1 MTDQVAGTVLSER
14 YALEDRI
21 GVGGMATVYRAID
34 LTTGRRV
41 AVKILSREFL
51 ARNPK
56 EADRNVKRFRREAEI
71 LRLLVGNPYVVQIIE
86 HGVATSGDHFIA
98 MELLEGEQLRF
109 YIGRGKA
116 AMGLRTFA
124 YHAKHL
130 IRGLMDIHAKNLI
143 HRDLAP
149 DNVVIV
155 KTREGLPWPK
165 FLDFGIGKSLA
176 DELDQVTQMLTIM
189 GKPQYFSPEQAQGE
203 ELGTRSDV
211 YALGVLL
218 YEMLTGFVPI
228 EVHGLTD
235 LRKIQKDA
243 PAPISLHRE
252 GARLPADL
260 QEVIMRCLEKESE
273 KRPTLDDVLAAVESF
288 SERLDSGEEF
298 PLPGPPKPLE
308 TAGPPNPAAE
318 AVTHQAVPGHGQAAR
333 EFAPGATIGRFQV
346 RERIGRGGM
355 GLVYLA
361 WDPILQREVAIK
373 VATRVEEEKARRAI
387 LREARASSHLR
398 SENVVTI
405 YDAGTEAGAPYIAM
419 EYVRGRT
426 LAHIIEEEG
435 PLTGERFWKI
445 ARGILDG
452 LIYAHG
458 GDKPVIHRDLKPA
471 NILVAG
477 DVAKIADF
485 GIATVTAAQHL
496 TIGGRDQAQT
506 GGGGGEG
513 SVLTLSPEQANN
525 KPADHRSDVYSLG
538 CLFYMMVTGK
548 APFQGNQIAVLYQ
561 HVTKTPDPPSK
572 VKPGLVPAG
581 LDAVIMKCL
590 EKDPAKR
597 YQSVQAVKAD
607 LEPLFGPARP
617 ARSGRRSGVP
627 VAAAYVVLALAGILA
642 VAILARKLGPTARVF
657 TVVEVG
663 GTSWRSDR
671 PGFSFVT
678 QASPLDVEIATQE
691 GGDVR
696 ATLTTAGVAPV
707 VQTSAL
713 GAGRTTKV
721 RINLPE
727 VPGRGVTTYRL
738 VLERP
743 DNPDQSRME
752 LTVVR
757 DSQRPTVTFRAYG
770 VLHDPKTTA
779 LIRVLRIEDLSAVV
793 EDPGGFD
800 EEGTVTRLPVRWDEN
815 PHQVRFTRKREDSER
830 GVWTA
835 TVAARDR
842 AQNADKVEQRVQVI
856 TPAVVLKSPKE
867 GRAIGEGIVHVELQG
882 RIPDRVPPIPGLD
895 PNDLDLGNGAFAARI
910 VVGSRPSPVVPL
922 VRVPGGYSGD
932 LPLPPGHPAE
942 FEFEIEPL
950 FEGEPLPPTRHR
962 FDSVPP
968 IVIASCGGT
977 TVSSAMTY
985 SRRPTLFVQVQESK
999 SEEVAC
1005 RLEDGPAGVDGAT
1018 VQVRIGDADAVVVP
1032 VDADGG
1038 FSLPSVQAEEFV
1050 VKLEAADQAGNRA
1063 STEFVVIR
1071 KGLQVTSIQVGARE
1085 ADAEG
1090 RVFVQDDVVSLRV
1103 AAVGVP
1109 QTDQAWA
1116 KLFADDGVE
1125 QESVKLDRLGGS
1137 QVFGTSDLRLFPEGA
1152 ASVARRL
1159 RVVFGNDET
1168 SSRTYSPEVKL
1179 ICDREP
1185 PSISVTIDG
1194 TNEEM
1199 RGTRVVNRFPALRV
1213 RVTDNVA
1220 LAERDPR
1227 QYLSW
1232 VRSNETARDLVIQQA
1247 APATRGAD
1255 AAPTE
1260 VTFLVGPPPG
1270 PPSENRYAFRV
1281 AARDRAGRTAS
1292 REFVLR
1298 VRPPDVALLSVA
1310 GRTSLARFGES
1321 AANPLKVQSETLAV
1335 SVRAPTDP
1343 ALSCTMVVK
1352 AFPDDGMP
1360 NRGDFPLSSDPEKP
1374 VLDFVVS
1381 LPRPVGDR
1389 LVERGRLVFLLEDGT
1404 SSRPEELATIYYLL
1418 DRDLPSWTVIRGTR
1432 VLGEAERRDWIRVA
1446 DLADLRIVANDGPGA
1461 GFEPGAVDDPGNAVG
1476 KLEQTTPDQVTLWLK
1491 DDGSFRG
1498 PAATRRIE
1506 LDVLDAAGNKSSLSL
1521 KLARSKDALEIKR
1534 FIAGGADPIFRN
1546 DVMVVREPK
1555 LTVVIDDEAVGF
1567 QSVQWVV
1574 KRDTTTIGEGVV
1586 YLREDRPLPS
1596 ETIEWRVAEG
1606 AEPYLLEF
1614 HAQGTRGTERE
1625 PFHRVRVLV
1634 DTTPPSIYLH
1644 GAGRIISKDDRASL
1658 EDFEDLRLEVSDA
1671 GADVAPGAPTVEV
1684 VSSAGERIAASVS
1697 QARDSSLLRIVPPAP
1712 VAHGHWSIRV
1722 AAADRLGNADE
1733 RVFRVVV
1740 GEPVRGSAST
1750 DGRTSRPSTRAAT
1763 RPGQGGDRT
1772 VTSDALREKD
1782 EERCGLKFRPV
1793 WTKPDRT
1800 GPPSFFMSQTEV
1812 TNEQFLRF
1820 VEALKNDGKD
1830 PIPRELRSLSD
1841 LTPVKKKV
1849 DGMGFRF
1856 ADFRRDPGL
1865 PVVDVDSDVA
1875 QAFAAWTGGRLPARS
1890 EWVGAAGK
1898 YLLSE
1903 AEYPVYLDHGVA
1915 RSGEYWMRD
1924 PSFAVFHRRGL
1935 REARRQPVAELVRAQ
1950 ANSPFGIVGFAGNVA
1965 EWVTEEPGSR
1975 RVLGTMGGSFQYPYT
1990 NEVNNPRLDRSPRL
2004 STPDAGIRVLWPAQV
2019 KAP

>member
-1 MTDQVAGTVLSER
+1 
-14 YALEDRI
+14 
-21 GVGGMATVYRAID
+21 
-34 LTTGRRV
+34 
-41 AVKILSREFL
+41 
-51 ARNPK
+51 
-56 EADRNVKRFRREAEI
+56 
-71 LRLLVGNPYVVQIIE
+71 
-86 HGVATSGDHFIA
+86 
-98 MELLEGEQLRF
+98 
-109 YIGRGKA
+109 
-116 AMGLRTFA
+116 
-124 YHAKHL
+124 
-130 IRGLMDIHAKNLI
+130 
-143 HRDLAP
+143 
-149 DNVVIV
+149 
-155 KTREGLPWPK
+155 
-165 FLDFGIGKSLA
+165 
-176 DELDQVTQMLTIM
+176 
-189 GKPQYFSPEQAQGE
+189 
-203 ELGTRSDV
+203 
-211 YALGVLL
+211 
-218 YEMLTGFVPI
+218 MLTGFVPI

-235 LRKIQKDA
+235 LRKIQKEA
-243 PAPISLHRE
+243 PAPISMHRE

-260 QEVIMRCLEKESE
+260 QEVIMRCLEKQSE
-273 KRPTLDDVLAAVESF
+273 KRPTLDDVLAAVERF

-308 TAGPPNPAAE
+308 PAGPSNAAAE
-318 AVTHQAVPGHGQAAR
+318 VVTHQAVPGLGPAAR
-333 EFAPGATIGRFQV
+333 EFASGATIGRFQV

-398 SENVVTI
+398 SANVVTI

-426 LAHIIEEEG
+426 LAHILEDEG

-445 ARGILDG
+445 ARGILEG

-538 CLFYMMVTGK
+538 CVFYMMVTGK
-548 APFQGNQIAVLYQ
+548 APFQGNQIAILYQ

-572 VKPGLVPAG
+572 VRPGLAPPG

-590 EKDPAKR
+590 EKDPARR
-597 YQSVQAVKAD
+597 YQSVEAVKAD
-607 LEPLFGPARP
+607 LEPLFGAARP

-627 VAAAYVVLALAGILA
+627 VAAAYVVMLALAGALA
-642 VAILARKLGPTARVF
+642 FAILAGKVGPTARVF
-657 TVVEVG
+657 EIVEVG
-663 GTSWRSDR
+663 GASVRSDR
-671 PGFSFVT
+671 PGFQFVT
-678 QASPLDVEIATQE
+678 QASPLEVEIASQE
-691 GGDVR
+691 SGEVR
-696 ATLTTAGVAPV
+696 VTLTPDGAAPV
-707 VQTSAL
+707 VQTHAL

-721 RINLPE
+721 RIPLPD
-727 VPGRGVTTYRL
+727 VPGRGATTYRL
-738 VLERP
+738 ALERP
-743 DNPDQSRME
+743 DNPGRSRKQ
-752 LTVVR
+752 LIVVR

-770 VLHDPKTTA
+770 TLHDPKTTA
-779 LIRVLRIEDLSAVV
+779 LIRVLRIEDLSAIV

-800 EEGTVTRLPVRWDEN
+800 EEGTVTRLPVNWDEN

-842 AQNADKVEQRVQVI
+842 AQNAVLVEQRVQVI
-856 TPAVVLKSPKE
+856 TPAVVVKSPKE
-867 GRAIGEGIVHVELQG
+867 GRAVGEGIVHVELQG
-882 RIPDRVPPIPGLD
+882 RLPDRVPRIPELD
-895 PNDLDLGNGAFAARI
+895 PNDLDLGNGAFGARI

-922 VRVPGGYSGD
+922 VRVAGGYSGD

-950 FEGEPLPPTRHR
+950 FEGEPLPSTRHR

-968 IVIASCGGT
+968 IIVASCGGT
-977 TVSSAMTY
+977 TVSSAMAY
-985 SRRPTLFVQVQESK
+985 SRRPTLFLQVLEAK
-999 SEEVAC
+999 REEVIC
-1005 RLEDGPAGVDGAT
+1005 SLEDGPAGAEGAT
-1018 VQVRIGDADAVVVP
+1018 VQVRIGGADPVAVP

-1038 FSLPSVQAEEFV
+1038 FALPQVEAEEFV
-1050 VKLEAADQAGNRA
+1050 VKIEAADQAGNRA

-1085 ADAEG
+1085 PDAEG
-1090 RVFVQDDVVSLRV
+1090 RVFVQEDLVSLRV
-1103 AAVGVP
+1103 AAFGVP
-1109 QTDQAWA
+1109 PTDRVYA
-1116 KLFADDGVE
+1116 KLFDDDGVE
-1125 QESVKLDRLGGS
+1125 QQSVELARLEVP
-1137 QVFGTSDLRLFPEGA
+1137 QVFGTPELRLFPEGA
-1152 ASVARRL
+1152 TSVARRL
-1159 RVVFGNDET
+1159 RIVFGTDET
-1168 SSRTYSPEVKL
+1168 SSRAYSPEVKV

-1185 PSISVTIDG
+1185 PAISVTVDG
-1194 TNEEM
+1194 TNEEVL
-1199 RGTRVVNRFPALRV
+1199 GTRIVNRFPALRV
-1213 RVTDNVA
+1213 RITDNVA
-1220 LAERDPR
+1220 LAERAPR
-1227 QYLSW
+1227 LFTSW
-1232 VRSNETARDLVIQQA
+1232 SRSNETAPDLVLEQTAPSSRA
-1247 APATRGAD
+1247 AA

-1260 VTFLVGPPPG
+1260 VTFRVGPPQG
-1270 PPSENRYAFRV
+1270 PPSENRYAFKV
-1281 AARDRAGRTAS
+1281 AAKDRAGRTAS
-1292 REFVLR
+1292 REFVLQI
-1298 VRPPDVALLSVA
+1298 RPPDVALLSVA

-1321 AANPLKVQSETLAV
+1321 AANPLKVPSETLAV

-1343 ALSCTMVVK
+1343 TLSCTMIVK
-1352 AFPDDGMP
+1352 AFPEGGMP

-1381 LPRPVGDR
+1381 LPRPVGGR
-1389 LVERGRLVFLLEDGT
+1389 LVESGRLVFLLEDGT
-1404 SSRPEELATIYYLL
+1404 SARPEELATIYYLL

-1432 VLGEAERRDWIRVA
+1432 VLGDAERLDWIRVA

-1461 GFEPGAVDDPGNAVG
+1461 GFEAGAIDDPGNVVG
-1476 KLEQTTPDQVTLWLK
+1476 KLEQTTPGQVTLWLK
-1491 DDGSFRG
+1491 DDDSFRG
-1498 PAATRRIE
+1498 PAATRLIDLGVR
-1506 LDVLDAAGNKSSLSL
+1506 DAAGNTSKLSL
-1521 KLARSKDALEIKR
+1521 KLARSKEALEIKR
-1534 FIAGGADPIFRN
+1534 FVAGGADPIFRN

-1555 LTVVIDDEAVGF
+1555 LTVVIDDEAIGF

-1574 KRDTTTIGEGVV
+1574 KRSAMTIGEGVV
-1586 YLREDRPLPS
+1586 YLREDQPLPS
-1596 ETIEWRVAEG
+1596 ETIEWRAAEG

-1614 HAQGTRGTERE
+1614 YAQGTKGREHE

-1634 DTTPPSIYLH
+1634 DTIPPSIYLH
-1644 GAGRIISKDDRASL
+1644 GAGRIISKDDRAWID
-1658 EDFEDLRLEVSDA
+1658 DFEDLRLEVRDD
-1671 GADVAPGAPTVEV
+1671 GADVAPGASTVEV
-1684 VSSAGERIAASVS
+1684 VSSGGERIAASVS
-1697 QARDSSLLRIVPPAP
+1697 QARDSSLLRIVPSAP
-1712 VAHGHWSIRV
+1712 VAHGHWSVRV
-1722 AAADRLGNADE
+1722 AAEDRLGNGGE
-1733 RVFRVVV
+1733 RKFEV
-1740 GEPVRGSAST
+1740 GVGDPVRAGGST
-1750 DGRTSRPSTRAAT
+1750 TMGKTSRPSTRATT

-1782 EERCGLKFRPV
+1782 EERCGLRFRPV
-1793 WTKPDRT
+1793 WAKPDRT

-1820 VEALKNDGKD
+1820 VEVLKNDGKD

-1841 LTPVKKKV
+1841 LAPVKKKV
-1849 DGMGFRF
+1849 DDMGFRF

-1898 YLLSE
+1898 YLL
-1903 AEYPVYLDHGVA
+1903 ADAVYPVYLDHGVA
-1915 RSGEYWMRD
+1915 RSGEYWMRE
-1924 PSFAVFHRRGL
+1924 PSFAVFQRRGL
-1935 REARRQPVAELVRAQ
+1935 REARRQPVAELLRAQ
-1950 ANSPFGIVGFAGNVA
+1950 ASSPFGIVGFAGNVA

-1990 NEVNNPRLDRSPRL
+1990 NEVNNPRLDRTPRL
-2004 STPDAGIRVLWPAQV
+2004 SAPDAGIRVLWPAQV